1 MIPEAPCDSKSGS
14 PAHRR
19 RCPNLRAMRRLLML
33 VVVAALVASAC
44 GDDSAP
50 ASTTTTTV
58 DAATLNDDLNQLV
71 AAAEAVRGLRFF
83 DTPTVTIVSSS
94 ELADRVR
101 AQIDDGIK
109 PDELAVFQR
118 LYETLGLLDGT
129 VDLAQAYRDLYAE
142 QVGGYYDDDTKEM
155 VIAGDETLTPLAK
168 SIVVHELIHAL
179 TDQQYDFST
188 AMNDLFDA
196 GDYEHAAAIQSLVE
210 GDATYYQLVYLQ
222 GLPAD
227 QQVEAVTESLQ
238 TDTSVVDS
246 LPDWF
251 SRDLTFPYDFG
262 FSFVG
267 RIVSEQGAAGVDQA
281 YTHLPQSTE
290 QIIHPE
296 KYLVMEPPIDVEVPA
311 IEVPGYTDFED
322 GVFGEW
328 NLSLYLLSGVQE
340 GEALV
345 ASAGWGGD
353 HYRIYDNGTDVV
365 FLYVFVGDTP
375 RDAEELAASLASSAA
390 ATMPVGSARTSDGVT
405 TFSGGTSYARVSVA
419 DRTVV
424 FVASGDPG
432 AGQAL
437 ANAVDAA
444 ALAP

>member
-1 MIPEAPCDSKSGS
+1 
-14 PAHRR
+14 
-19 RCPNLRAMRRLLML
+19 ML
-33 VVVAALVASAC
+33 VVAAALVASAC
-44 GDDSAP
+44 GDSSTP
-50 ASTTTTTV
+50 ASTTTTI

-71 AAAEAVRGLRFF
+71 ADAESVRGLRFF
-83 DTPTVTIVSSS
+83 DTPTVTIVSTS

-101 AQIDDGIK
+101 AQIDEGIE

-118 LYETLGLLDGT
+118 LYETLGLLDGS

-142 QVGGYYDDDTKEM
+142 QVGGFYDDETKEM
-155 VIAGDETLTPLAK
+155 VIAGDESLTPLAK
-168 SIVVHELIHAL
+168 SIVVHELVHAL
-179 TDQQYDFST
+179 TDQQYGFADQ
-188 AMNDLFDA
+188 MNAYSDA
-196 GDYEHAAAIQSLVE
+196 GDWEHAAAIQALVE

-238 TDTSVVDS
+238 ADTTVLDS

-251 SRDLTFPYDFG
+251 ARDLTFAYDAG
-262 FSFVG
+262 YVFVG
-267 RIVSEQGAAGVDQA
+267 RLVTEQGAAGVDQA
-281 YTHLPQSTE
+281 YTHLPESTE

-296 KYLVMEPPIDVEVPA
+296 KYLVMEPPVDVEVPT
-311 IEVPGYTDFED
+311 IDVPGYTDFED

-353 HYRIYDNGTDVV
+353 HYRLYTNGTEVV

-375 RDAEELAASLASSAA
+375 RDADELAASLASSTA
-390 ATMPVGSARTSDGVT
+390 ATMPVGSASTSDGVT
-405 TFSGGTSYARVSVA
+405 TFSGGTSYARVSVSGK
-419 DRTVV
+419 TVV
-424 FVASGDPG
+424 FVASGDPA
-432 AGQAL
+432 AGLAL
-437 ANAVDAA
+437 ANAVDAL
-444 ALAP
+444 ALAS

>member
-1 MIPEAPCDSKSGS
+1 MIPEPDVLPGIAGT
-14 PAHRR
+14 AHRHGW
-19 RCPNLRAMRRLLML
+19 PNLLPMRRLLML
-33 VVVAALVASAC
+33 GVAVALVASAC
-44 GDDSAP
+44 AESSSP
-50 ASTTTTTV
+50 TTTTTTI

-71 AAAEAVRGLRFF
+71 AEAESVRGLRFF

-101 AQIDDGIK
+101 SQIDEGIK
-109 PDELAVFQR
+109 PDELDVFER
-118 LYETLGLLDGT
+118 LYETLGLLDGS

-142 QVGGYYDDDTKEM
+142 QVGGYYDDETKEM
-155 VIAGDETLTPLAK
+155 VIAGDEDLTPLAK

-179 TDQQYDFST
+179 TDQQYGFADQ
-188 AMNDLFDA
+188 MNEYFDA
-196 GDYEHAAAIQSLVE
+196 GDYEHAAAIQALVE

-238 TDTSVVDS
+238 ADTTVLDS
-246 LPDWF
+246 LPEWF
-251 SRDLTFPYDFG
+251 SRDLTFAYDAG

-267 RIVSEQGAAGVDQA
+267 RLVSELGATGVDQA
-281 YTHLPQSTE
+281 YTHLPESTE

-296 KYLVMEPPIDVEVPA
+296 KYLVMEPPIDVEVPT
-311 IEVPGYTDFED
+311 IDVRGYTTFED

-340 GEALV
+340 GEALI
-345 ASAGWGGD
+345 AAAGWGGD
-353 HYRIYDNGTDVV
+353 HYRLYTNGTDVV

-375 RDAEELAASLASSAA
+375 RDADELAASLASSAG

-405 TFSGGTSYARVSVA
+405 TFSGGTSYARVSVS

-424 FVASGDPG
+424 YVVSGDLAAG
-432 AGQAL
+432 AAL
-437 ANAVDAA
+437 AAAVDAS
-444 ALAP
+444 APAP